1 MTNCNTGIILKIQFL
16 PIFISKI
23 KWWIFI
29 LVALFFCS
37 ITFSQAQFIRD
48 KYYEAP
54 EKTWKLMFV
63 FDGRRSLIAS
73 QNVKIGGI
81 RTGMQFKNLFR
92 SGIGFYGFA
101 APLRKEI
108 IFPPNARIKRA
119 EETLNY
125 SYATLF
131 FEPILYRY
139 RKWEFS
145 VPMALGA
152 GKARLALTDTSGVL
166 LKFKEGGA
174 GFFEI
179 AAYAEYR
186 FFWWIGIGGGTGFR
200 KILNTDIIEGNK
212 LNGPYYQL
220 AVKIYFGEI
229 AKRIFTKKKKGKK
242 SAKP

>member
-1 MTNCNTGIILKIQFL
+1 MFL
-16 PIFISKI
+16 
-23 KWWIFI
+23 
-29 LVALFFCS
+29 
-37 ITFSQAQFIRD
+37 
-48 KYYEAP
+48 
-54 EKTWKLMFV
+54 

-92 SGIGFYGFA
+92 TGIGFYGFA
-101 APLRKEI
+101 EPIKKEI
-108 IFPPNARIKRA
+108 MFTKNGENRRA
-119 EETLNY
+119 EESLQY
-125 SYATLF
+125 GYATLF
-131 FEPILYRY
+131 FEPILYRF

-145 VPMALGA
+145 LPTALGA
-152 GKARLALTDTSGVL
+152 GKARLALTDSAGTVL
-166 LKFKEGGA
+166 KYKEGGA

-200 KILNTDIIEGNK
+200 KVLNTDIIEGNK

-229 AKRIFTKKKKGKK
+229 AKRIFTKKKKREK
-242 SAKP
+242 SSKP